1 MLSIGALRTV
11 CDRREMI
18 NEKMKILQ
26 DLVPGCNKVIG
37 KELIINYMQL
47 LQHQV
52 EKLLLVIGK
61 LIEAVVA
68 KGGDSVHYGRGFNL
82 VKGGTTAKQ

>member
-52 EKLLLVIGK
+52 EMGPNQRSEKILSTLQSK
-61 LIEAVVA
+61 
-68 KGGDSVHYGRGFNL
+68 KNSS
-82 VKGGTTAKQ
+82 

>member
-1 MLSIGALRTV
+1 MPYYNAYVFNS
-11 CDRREMI
+11 
-18 NEKMKILQ
+18 
-26 DLVPGCNKVIG
+26 
-37 KELIINYMQL
+37 L
-47 LQHQV
+47 LQ
-52 EKLLLVIGK
+52 KLLLVIGK

>member
-26 DLVPGCNKVIG
+26 DLIPGCNKMGPNQRSEKI
-37 KELIINYMQL
+37 LST
-47 LQHQV
+47 LQS
-52 EKLLLVIGK
+52 KK
-61 LIEAVVA
+61 N
-68 KGGDSVHYGRGFNL
+68 SS
-82 VKGGTTAKQ
+82 